1 MVDGAAKTS
10 SKLGDLSEPGFSLHL
25 NPARLHLLNRSE
37 ASESQ
42 KETDQRKFRR
52 SSAIKSSASGLR
64 NR

>member
-37 ASESQ
+37 AYRSEASESQ

-52 SSAIKSSASGLR
+52 
-64 NR
+64 